1 MNSVAAPARPRDSQ
15 TALVRLGKYELL
27 TRLAVGGMA
36 ELFVARTLAQH
47 GFEKLVALKRI
58 LASHADDENF
68 IRMLLAE
75 ARLAATLHHPN
86 IAQVYD
92 VGDDNGTFFFTMEY
106 VVGQDLRQIVRA
118 IQAKG
123 EWLTPEHILQIVIGT
138 AAGLHY
144 AHDKE
149 DGDGNPL
156 GIVHR
161 DVSPSNILVSY
172 DGSVKLVDFGI
183 ARVTALQTNTGL
195 GALKGKVPYM
205 SPEQCRGEALD
216 RRSDVFSL
224 GIILWELSL
233 RRRLFS
239 GDNDLVVAGKVCNED
254 APAPTSI
261 DPDYPPELEA
271 IVLKALARDRDQRWA
286 SAQEL
291 QLALEQYAFDRHL
304 LLSSA
309 KLGSFM
315 SELFA
320 DLIRK
325 TKANLREK
333 IASSTGLFPIPPD
346 VIAASASASS
356 RPAATLHVNEATTSG
371 LIPLPDDRD
380 SEQALTRPEGQR
392 EATRRPPWLWI
403 AGGGVAAAILLMI
416 SLGGDPPEPAPSASA
431 AAPVIAEPPAP
442 VVTPPV
448 VVAPSVP
455 AVQSSPEVP
464 ATAPAKSTPTPA
476 AKKKSGKSRTTKKST
491 NWDPDS
497 PILPP

>member
-1 MNSVAAPARPRDSQ
+1 MG
-15 TALVRLGKYELL
+15 LVRLGKYELL

-58 LASHADDENF
+58 LASHADDEQF

-92 VGDDNGTFFFTMEY
+92 VGDDSGTYFFTMEY

-123 EWLTPEHILQIVIGT
+123 EWLAPEHILQIAIGT

-161 DVSPSNILVSY
+161 DVSPSNVLVSY

-183 ARVTALQTNTGL
+183 ARVTALQGNTGL

-205 SPEQCRGEALD
+205 SPEQCRGEPLD
-216 RRSDVFSL
+216 RRSDIFSL
-224 GIILWELSL
+224 GIILWELTL
-233 RRRLFS
+233 RRRLFT
-239 GDNDLVVAGKVCNED
+239 GENDLVVAGKVCNQD
-254 APAPTSI
+254 APPPTSI
-261 DPDYPPELEA
+261 NPDYPPALEA
-271 IVLKALARDRDQRWA
+271 IVLKALARDREDRWA
-286 SAQEL
+286 TAQEL
-291 QLALEQYAFDRHL
+291 QLALEEYARDQRL

-309 KLGSFM
+309 KLGAFM
-315 SELFA
+315 GELFA
-320 DLIRK
+320 ALIK
-325 TKANLREK
+325 TTKANIREK
-333 IASSTGLFPIPPD
+333 IASSTGLFPVPEE
-346 VIAASASASS
+346 VIGVTTSASS
-356 RPAATLHVNEATTSG
+356 ASRPLPPIGNEATTSG
-371 LIPLPDDRD
+371 LIPQPEDRD
-380 SEQALTRPEGQR
+380 SEQGLTRPEGAAR
-392 EATRRPPWLWI
+392 GSRSRLYAT
-403 AGGGVAAAILLMI
+403 AGGAVLAALL
-416 SLGGDPPEPAPSASA
+416 LFLAFGRKG
-431 AAPVIAEPPAP
+431 PPAP
-442 VVTPPV
+442 APAVVTPGP
-448 VVAPSVP
+448 VVAPVLV
-455 AVQSSPEVP
+455 A
-464 ATAPAKSTPTPA
+464 APAPEPIVIVDDPVQPTNTVNPTAKLENRPPPPTKRRTGKSTKGTS
-476 AKKKSGKSRTTKKST
+476 KKPT

>member
-1 MNSVAAPARPRDSQ
+1 MP

-58 LASHADDENF
+58 LASHADDEQF

-92 VGDDNGTFFFTMEY
+92 VGDDSGTYFFTMEY

-123 EWLTPEHILQIVIGT
+123 EWLAPEHILQIAIGT

-161 DVSPSNILVSY
+161 DVSPSNVLVSY

-183 ARVTALQTNTGL
+183 ARVTALQGNTGM

-205 SPEQCRGEALD
+205 SPEQCRGEPLD
-216 RRSDVFSL
+216 RRSDIFSL
-224 GIILWELSL
+224 GIILWELTL
-233 RRRLFS
+233 RRRLFT
-239 GDNDLVVAGKVCNED
+239 GENDLVVAGKVCNED
-254 APAPTSI
+254 APPPTSI
-261 DPDYPPELEA
+261 NPDYPPALEA
-271 IVLKALARDRDQRWA
+271 IVLKALARNRDDRWA
-286 SAQEL
+286 TAQEL
-291 QLALEQYAFDRHL
+291 QLALEEYARDQRL

-309 KLGSFM
+309 KLGAFM
-315 SELFA
+315 GELFA
-320 DLIRK
+320 TLIK
-325 TKANLREK
+325 TTKANIREK
-333 IASSTGLFPIPPD
+333 IASSTGLFPIPAE
-346 VIAASASASS
+346 VVTANASASS
-356 RPAATLHVNEATTSG
+356 ASRPSQFVNEATTSG

-380 SEQALTRPEGQR
+380 NEQALTRPEGAAPQS
-392 EATRRPPWLWI
+392 RRRLY
-403 AGGGVAAAILLMI
+403 ALVGGGALAVLLLILAF
-416 SLGGDPPEPAPSASA
+416 GGED
-431 AAPVIAEPPAP
+431 PPAP
-442 VVTPPV
+442 APVPV
-448 VVAPSVP
+448 VVAPTPVAPVAPEPIIIVDDPVVP
-455 AVQSSPEVP
+455 PTNA
-464 ATAPAKSTPTPA
+464 ATPTPTLETRPPQTT
-476 AKKKSGKSRTTKKST
+476 KKRTGKSTKGTSKKST

>member
-1 MNSVAAPARPRDSQ
+1 
-15 TALVRLGKYELL
+15 
-27 TRLAVGGMA
+27 MA
-36 ELFVARTLAQH
+36 ELFAARTVGQH
-47 GFEKLVALKRI
+47 GFEKIVALKRI

-75 ARLAATLHHPN
+75 ARLAAKLHHPN
-86 IAQVYD
+86 VAQVYD
-92 VGDDNGTFFFTMEY
+92 VGDVDGSYFFTMEY
-106 VVGQDLRQIVRA
+106 VFGQDLRQIVRA
-118 IQAKG
+118 IQGKG
-123 EWLTPEHILQIVIGT
+123 AWLSPEHILQIIIGT

-144 AHDKE
+144 AHEAE

-161 DVSPSNILVSY
+161 DVSPSNILVSF

-183 ARVTALQTNTGL
+183 ARVTALQANTGL

-205 SPEQCRGEALD
+205 SPEQCRGEPLD

-239 GDNDLVVAGKVCNED
+239 GDNDLVVAGKICNED

-261 DPDYPPELEA
+261 NPDYSPELEA

-291 QLALEQYAFDRHL
+291 QLALEQYAHDKHL

-333 IASSTGLFPIPPD
+333 IASSTGMFPVPPE
-346 VIAASASASS
+346 VIAAGASASS
-356 RPAATLHVNEATTSG
+356 RPSLPLHVNEATTSG
-371 LIPLPDDRD
+371 LIQLPDDRD
-380 SEQALTRPEGQR
+380 SEQALTRPEGR
-392 EATRRPPWLWI
+392 HEGVRRPPWMWI
-403 AGGGVAAAILLMI
+403 AGGGAAAAILLML
-416 SLGGDPPEPAPSASA
+416 SLGGGDAPAPAPAPAPTPSASA
-431 AAPVIAEPPAP
+431 VAPVIAAPPAP
-442 VVTPPV
+442 VATPPV
-448 VVAPSVP
+448 VVAPPVP

-464 ATAPAKSTPTPA
+464 ATAPATPTATPTP
-476 AKKKSGKSRTTKKST
+476 KKKPAKSKTTKKSS